1 MQNIFDTLQS
11 MPFYGIIAVDILP
24 LAFKLFAC
32 NYDFF
37 LCLCY
42 IFVFILPRNNFYMQI
57 YIVLFFCAYVRL
69 PRHTHCPTKKLEHIR
84 EIISLEHLHNK
95 KKTKKQILRLCTY
108 SAVHFYHFLAD
119 WRLHWNIPF
128 ICIVEHYGMFCFVK
142 IFRNVQC
149 TQFLFF
155 LLWWREA
162 HLKD

>member
-95 KKTKKQILRLCTY
+95 KKQKNKYSVCAHILLCIFIIFLPIGVYIEIFHSLVSSSTTECFALWKFLGMY
-108 SAVHFYHFLAD
+108 NVHNFY
-119 WRLHWNIPF
+119 
-128 ICIVEHYGMFCFVK
+128 
-142 IFRNVQC
+142 
-149 TQFLFF
+149 FF
-155 LLWWREA
+155 YCDGEKLI
-162 HLKD
+162 